1 MVEIHAGD
9 ESHIKRCRNIKFDI
23 WRFHVNFNPVVTF
36 CSAVIIWGLVIF
48 CLVETEKAAAHLPT
62 WTKWV
67 TDKWTWLYI
76 GTQDAWAVFI
86 LVLFFSKYSN
96 LKLGKTDDEEPEFND
111 GSYFSMLFAAGI
123 GVGLFYFGVAEPVQH
138 YQPTKPG
145 DPMIWGNRYQG
156 RYSDNQRAQDAI
168 NVTLFHWGIHGWIVY
183 TMIGLLLGF
192 LSYRYNMPM
201 TMRTCF
207 YPLLGDKIYGTFG
220 DLIDILSVVCTMFGV
235 CTSLGAGAIQL
246 NDGLN
251 RLNSDIPKSA
261 TSQVA
266 IIWVIT
272 AVATASVISGIKIG
286 IRRLSEIC
294 FSLGMFI
301 FFIIFFYDDTWF
313 LLNAFVQSI
322 GYYLQWIVQIGFHT
336 DAFAQLGNA
345 PDGKQ
350 APSWM
355 NDWTIFYWGWWIA
368 WAPFVGVFIARIS
381 RGRTIKQFITYTLT
395 VPILYCIMWFS
406 IMGAVGIKMEREA
419 ALAGIQC
426 NSTYG
431 GTNSTASHKGLYR
444 LSCRESTS
452 MWFDVMNQYEGIG
465 SFLSG
470 ISIVGLVLYFV
481 TSSDSGSLVI
491 DSLSANGHPDPPV
504 LQRVFWALTEGACAT
519 GLLWTGG
526 SKALSALQAVSVSSG
541 LLYTVVLNFVCISIW
556 RAVKYDTGDLDFTG
570 PYFNFGLFDLFYS
583 IPSFERLYRLAI
595 AIFFPCWPMANAKH
609 KIDGS
614 NRWVTMVFLAVPFYG
629 WVLLEIAEIAQQG
642 LAYVGWSLVI
652 GFVVLGGG
660 IRGAIREKYK
670 IVGNMAEDF
679 FAVMLMYPL
688 AAMQME
694 YQVTGNPEA
703 KPRNDAE
710 FGVNNYAMDK
720 VEDKKEVE
728 ATRNPNKELDHYF

>member
-207 YPLLGDKIYGTFG
+207 YPLL
-220 DLIDILSVVCTMFGV
+220 
-235 CTSLGAGAIQL
+235 A
-246 NDGLN
+246 
-251 RLNSDIPKSA
+251 
-261 TSQVA
+261 
-266 IIWVIT
+266 
-272 AVATASVISGIKIG
+272 ASVLGSDG
-286 IRRLSEIC
+286 RRLC
-294 FSLGMFI
+294 HGL
-301 FFIIFFYDDTWF
+301 
-313 LLNAFVQSI
+313 AV
-322 GYYLQWIVQIGFHT
+322 
-336 DAFAQLGNA
+336 
-345 PDGKQ
+345 DGRIKGVECS
-350 APSWM
+350 PS
-355 NDWTIFYWGWWIA
+355 
-368 WAPFVGVFIARIS
+368 S
-381 RGRTIKQFITYTLT
+381 
-395 VPILYCIMWFS
+395 
-406 IMGAVGIKMEREA
+406 
-419 ALAGIQC
+419 
-426 NSTYG
+426 
-431 GTNSTASHKGLYR
+431 
-444 LSCRESTS
+444 
-452 MWFDVMNQYEGIG
+452 
-465 SFLSG
+465 
-470 ISIVGLVLYFV
+470 
-481 TSSDSGSLVI
+481 
-491 DSLSANGHPDPPV
+491 
-504 LQRVFWALTEGACAT
+504 
-519 GLLWTGG
+519 
-526 SKALSALQAVSVSSG
+526 
-541 LLYTVVLNFVCISIW
+541 VCILW
-556 RAVKYDTGDLDFTG
+556 
-570 PYFNFGLFDLFYS
+570 
-583 IPSFERLYRLAI
+583 LAI